1 MLTSFKIDGITIPL
15 IPSPLLGPANSKL
28 FAADTMTLLVGPN
41 GSGKTRTMMGLAS
54 ILARKRI
61 SGKNSS
67 GAFWDSEQ
75 DADSTC
81 AIFYTSVPY
90 HIVPPS
96 NKERFRF
103 IKTSLTRTDKP
114 LNSEHKEIIKD
125 LQSAFGLEA
134 RKIFT
139 LPELDEYDFDRIMSQ
154 VIQTRK
160 GVKDPWIKPF
170 REASQQLNRD
180 VRLPDG
186 KLDWPQMDRL
196 RAIRLKLGS
205 QFAKELREKIGSEFA
220 LKVRAFN
227 FASSGRAISPSA
239 QKQLL
244 ELLGF
249 SFELPSSKQATVPKK
264 TYEVSLEKLRATAK
278 ILQDLQL
285 TKKIYHINDEQNE
298 ELKAINLGKLGSLSL
313 TQLSSGAATLIH
325 QFASIDMACEE
336 LLREKKGT
344 NLVLMIDEGDAFLHL
359 EWQQRYIDYLD
370 KTVARLKK
378 QFLTVQVL
386 IATHSP
392 VLMSDLPRECIYLL
406 DAKNWIDELME
417 DVVPTKPSES
427 FGAPLDTVV
436 RHVGQTGTMG
446 RFSSRAIK
454 SVVEEVIAGLPVSA
468 ERIEMIGDP
477 IIRRQLTKTLYDR
490 GSAET

>member
-15 IPSPLLGPANSKL
+15 LPSPLLGPANSKL

-41 GSGKTRTMMGLAS
+41 GSGKTRTMTGLAS
-54 ILARKRI
+54 ILARKHI

-67 GAFWDSEQ
+67 GAFWDNEQ

-90 HIVPPS
+90 HIVPP
-96 NKERFRF
+96 NNRERFRF
-103 IKTSLTRTDKP
+103 IKTSLTRTDQP
-114 LNSEHKEIIKD
+114 LNSERKEIIKD

-154 VIQTRK
+154 VIPTGK
-160 GVKDPWIKPF
+160 GVTDQWLKPF
-170 REASQQLNRD
+170 REASQQLNQR

-186 KLDWPQMDRL
+186 KLDWGHMDKLRVMRL
-196 RAIRLKLGS
+196 NLASK
-205 QFAKELREKIGSEFA
+205 FAKELREKIGTEFA
-220 LKVRAFN
+220 LKIRSFN

-244 ELLGF
+244 ALLGF
-249 SFELPSSKQATVPKK
+249 SFELPPPKQATVPKK
-264 TYEVSLEKLRATAK
+264 KYEGALEKLRAAAK

-285 TKKIYHINDEQNE
+285 SKKVYHINDEQNE
-298 ELKAINLGKLGSLSL
+298 DLKAINLGKLGSLSL

-325 QFASIDMACEE
+325 QFGSIDMACEE
-336 LLREKKGT
+336 LLREKKFT
-344 NLVLMIDEGDAFLHL
+344 NLVLMIDEGDVFLHL

-370 KTVARLKK
+370 RTVTRLKK
-378 QFLTVQVL
+378 QFSTVQVL

-392 VLMSDLPRECIYLL
+392 VLMSDFPRECIYLL

-427 FGAPLDTVV
+427 FGAPLDAVV

-446 RFSSRAIK
+446 TFSSRAIK
-454 SVVEEVIAGLPVSA
+454 SVVEDVIAGLPVSA

-477 IIRRQLTKTLYDR
+477 IIRRQLTKKLYDR
-490 GSAET
+490 D

>member
-1 MLTSFKIDGITIPL
+1 
-15 IPSPLLGPANSKL
+15 
-28 FAADTMTLLVGPN
+28 
-41 GSGKTRTMMGLAS
+41 
-54 ILARKRI
+54 
-61 SGKNSS
+61 
-67 GAFWDSEQ
+67 
-75 DADSTC
+75 
-81 AIFYTSVPY
+81 
-90 HIVPPS
+90 
-96 NKERFRF
+96 
-103 IKTSLTRTDKP
+103 
-114 LNSEHKEIIKD
+114 
-125 LQSAFGLEA
+125 
-134 RKIFT
+134 
-139 LPELDEYDFDRIMSQ
+139 
-154 VIQTRK
+154 
-160 GVKDPWIKPF
+160 
-170 REASQQLNRD
+170 
-180 VRLPDG
+180 
-186 KLDWPQMDRL
+186 
-196 RAIRLKLGS
+196 
-205 QFAKELREKIGSEFA
+205 
-220 LKVRAFN
+220 
-227 FASSGRAISPSA
+227 
-239 QKQLL
+239 
-244 ELLGF
+244 
-249 SFELPSSKQATVPKK
+249 
-264 TYEVSLEKLRATAK
+264 
-278 ILQDLQL
+278 
-285 TKKIYHINDEQNE
+285 
-298 ELKAINLGKLGSLSL
+298 
-313 TQLSSGAATLIH
+313 
-325 QFASIDMACEE
+325 MACEE

-370 KTVARLKK
+370 KTVAKLKK